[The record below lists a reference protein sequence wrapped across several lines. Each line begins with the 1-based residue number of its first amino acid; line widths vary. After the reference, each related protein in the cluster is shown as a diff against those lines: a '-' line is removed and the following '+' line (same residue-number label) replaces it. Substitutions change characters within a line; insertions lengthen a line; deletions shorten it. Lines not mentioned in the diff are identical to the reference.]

1 MYGYESDSSDS
12 VYLTADS
19 VAVDPGRSIL
29 RVSYKLN
36 GTLIKTEFPL
46 LRHCLCKDCNSVV
59 SAYGLGSIRDKE
71 ELAPL
76 FDRELF
82 DRPWKHRH
90 HWKLLDTK
98 DGFALVAT
106 DGHNFSLSCSGRG
119 TYYLSPKCNGE
130 KRVLVVPPRSPLTA
144 TKPKP
149 KPQVGPRKKPRK
161 KPLPELTAEVLTAAT
176 AVSPEP
182 KPVTQTGLVALALT
196 EPMAELQTEPV
207 ETALP
212 EPKAE
217 LQAVSVAPEAPVA
230 PEPELHAEQ
239 VAEAPAK
246 PKPELQAV
254 AVTPVAPEPELKAT
268 PVAEPKPEPAP
279 APQAKPPTEIPGEF
293 NYGLFA
299 DPPMPII
306 AKPQWRQQ

>member
-1 MYGYESDSSDS
+1 MYGYESNSSDS

-59 SAYGLGSIRDKE
+59 SAYGLGSIRDRE

-106 DGHNFSLSCSGRG
+106 NGHNFSLSCSGRG
-119 TYYLSPKCNGE
+119 TYYLSPRCDSD

-144 TKPKP
+144 AKPKP

-161 KPLPELTAEVLTAAT
+161 KPLPELTAEVVTVAT

-182 KPVTQTGLVALALT
+182 KPVPQTELVALAQT
-196 EPMAELQTEPV
+196 EPMAELRAEQV
-207 ETALP
+207 TAALA

-217 LQAVSVAPEAPVA
+217 LQTVAVAPEAPEA
-230 PEPELHAEQ
+230 PEPKTAPVASDPELRAEP
-239 VAEAPAK
+239 VAEAPAE
-246 PKPELQAV
+246 PKPELQA
-254 AVTPVAPEPELKAT
+254 T
-268 PVAEPKPEPAP
+268 PVAEAKPEPAP
-279 APQAKPPTEIPGEF
+279 APQATPPTEIPGEF

-306 AKPQWRQQ
+306 ARPQWRQQ